1 MSTLT
6 NPSRPRA
13 QPRPRSRRRRTRR
26 ALRRC
31 GAGAFVVAVLL
42 FLFLPMALIVAF
54 SFNASPT
61 LSFPVTGLTT
71 RWYGEALG
79 DEQFTGALRN
89 SVLLAVV
96 TALLAGALGAAAAFG
111 VRRFGRRTQE
121 AIGYAALLPS
131 IVPALLVAIALAI
144 FLDASGVVLSL
155 KTALIGHVLIAFP
168 FVFLTLRAR
177 LESFDFAMLEAA
189 RDLGAS
195 RSRAFRDVV
204 LPLVRPALLGA
215 ALISVA
221 LSLDEFV
228 ITSFTIG
235 GDQTLPVLIWA
246 KMRRGVDPSVNALAT
261 LVLCG
266 TLVAGMAAYRI
277 SRVRT

>member
-1 MSTLT
+1 MSAVGNIPTRGR
-6 NPSRPRA
+6 RPA
-13 QPRPRSRRRRTRR
+13 RRL
-26 ALRRC
+26 LRRW
-31 GAGAFVVAVLL
+31 GAGAFVAAVLL
-42 FLFLPMALIVAF
+42 FLFAPMVLIVAF

-61 LSFPVTGLTT
+61 LSFPVTGLTG
-71 RWYGEALG
+71 RWYREALA
-79 DEQFTGALRN
+79 DEQFTGALKN

-96 TALLAGALGAAAAFG
+96 TALAAGTLGATAAFG

-121 AIGYAALLPS
+121 AVGYAALLPS

-144 FLDASGVVLSL
+144 FLDAAGVVLSL

-195 RSRAFRDVV
+195 RTRAFRDVV
-204 LPLVRPALLGA
+204 LPLIRPALLGA

-246 KMRRGVDPSVNALAT
+246 KMRRGVDPTVNALAT

-266 TLVAGMAAYRI
+266 TLLTGMAAYRI
-277 SRVRT
+277 SRVKT